1 MNMSDGW
8 LGRWGWGLADSLGSL
23 GGTTDEPLRANS
35 EKKMMNVPSRPSVE
49 SVSCAVALLGGGRS
63 GVRQRSSV
71 ITKV

>member
-8 LGRWGWGLADSLGSL
+8 LGRWGWGLADSLVSL

-49 SVSCAVALLGGGRS
+49 VCVVCGGTSRWRE
-63 GVRQRSSV
+63 VRRPSTV
-71 ITKV
+71 KRHY